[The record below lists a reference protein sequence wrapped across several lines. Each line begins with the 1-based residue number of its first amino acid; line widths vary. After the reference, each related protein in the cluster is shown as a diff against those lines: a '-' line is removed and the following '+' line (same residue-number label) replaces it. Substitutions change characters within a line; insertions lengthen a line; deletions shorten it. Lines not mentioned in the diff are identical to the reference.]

1 MRLCYILLSPT
12 FGMHQYTAD
21 LANRMSSRHQVDL
34 VTSRHAPGDRYGP
47 AVTIHRP
54 VNFTNT
60 GLSPRT
66 LRLDQ
71 LAGVWRLL
79 RRLRP
84 DVVHF
89 TGPHLWNGPLA
100 GWLRRRG
107 VRVIHTIHDLN
118 AHAGRPLGSLLGLW
132 NRSVMAR
139 VDTVVVHGQRY
150 HQQLLDQGLNANKLY
165 YLPLL
170 HLFLSY
176 EWEQRLSVSGDPLA
190 VNRDPSSETGDP
202 LAVNRD
208 PSSETGNPLS
218 VNRGPSSDYRIP
230 ITDYRSPNTD
240 DRPSMTN
247 FLLFFGRLELYKGVA
262 DLLAAYEQV
271 AASGMAAGIEGGLV
285 LAGPGALPGDWQQRL
300 PAGVD
305 WRSRLIGDEE
315 AIELFQNCRALV
327 LPYIDAT
334 QSALVAAAYF
344 FNKPVIVTRSG
355 ALPEYVQ
362 NGRTGLIVPASDPDA
377 LAGAMRYALT
387 HQEEM
392 ARMGAAGRSWYN
404 HQRQQETNSLC
415 QLYNEEQKTINEKR
429 KTINKNH

>member
-1 MRLCYILLSPT
+1 MRICYILLSPT

-21 LANRMSSRHQVDL
+21 LANRMSTHHQVDL
-34 VTSRHAPGDRYGP
+34 VTSRHAPGDRYAP

-66 LRLDQ
+66 LRLDRLLQ
-71 LAGVWRLL
+71 VWRLL

-100 GWLRRRG
+100 TWLQRRG
-107 VRVIHTIHDLN
+107 VRVIHTIHDLD

-150 HQQLLDQGLNANKLY
+150 HQQLLDQGMAADKVA

-176 EWEQRLSVSGDPLA
+176 EWEKRITDDGRWTMDDGGLS
-190 VNRDPSSETGDP
+190 VNRDPSSVRE
-202 LAVNRD
+202 AVAQRHHR
-208 PSSETGNPLS
+208 S
-218 VNRGPSSDYRIP
+218 P
-230 ITDYRSPNTD
+230 ITDYRSP
-240 DRPSMTN
+240 RTN
-247 FLLFFGRLELYKGVA
+247 YLLFFGRLELYKGVA

-271 AASGMAAGIEGGLV
+271 TASGVAAGIGGGLV
-285 LAGPGALPGDWQQRL
+285 LAGPGPLPGEWQNRL
-300 PAGVD
+300 PPGVD
-305 WRSRLIGDEE
+305 WRSRLISDEE
-315 AIELFQNCRALV
+315 AIDLFQNCRALV

-392 ARMGAAGRSWYN
+392 AQMGAAGRSWYN

-429 KTINKNH
+429 KTENG

>member
-1 MRLCYILLSPT
+1 
-12 FGMHQYTAD
+12 
-21 LANRMSSRHQVDL
+21 
-34 VTSRHAPGDRYGP
+34 
-47 AVTIHRP
+47 
-54 VNFTNT
+54 
-60 GLSPRT
+60 
-66 LRLDQ
+66 
-71 LAGVWRLL
+71 
-79 RRLRP
+79 
-84 DVVHF
+84 
-89 TGPHLWNGPLA
+89 
-100 GWLRRRG
+100 
-107 VRVIHTIHDLN
+107 
-118 AHAGRPLGSLLGLW
+118 
-132 NRSVMAR
+132 

-176 EWEQRLSVSGDPLA
+176 EWEKRITDDGRWTMDDGGLS
-190 VNRDPSSETGDP
+190 VNRDPPSVRE
-202 LAVNRD
+202 AVAQRHH
-208 PSSETGNPLS
+208 
-218 VNRGPSSDYRIP
+218 
-230 ITDYRSPNTD
+230 RSPYAKRSHSDITD

-285 LAGPGALPGDWQQRL
+285 LAGPGPLPGDWQQRL

-415 QLYNEEQKTINEKR
+415 QLYNEEQKTINGKR

>member
-1 MRLCYILLSPT
+1 MRICYILLSPT

-21 LANRMSSRHQVDL
+21 LANRMSTHHQVDL
-34 VTSRHAPGDRYGP
+34 VTSRHAPGDRYAP

-66 LRLDQ
+66 LRLDRLLQ
-71 LAGVWRLL
+71 VWRLL

-100 GWLRRRG
+100 TWLRRRG
-107 VRVIHTIHDLN
+107 VRVIHTIHDLD

-139 VDTVVVHGQRY
+139 VDVVVVHGQRY
-150 HQQLLDQGLNANKLY
+150 YQQLLGQGLNANKLY

-208 PSSETGNPLS
+208 PSSVRES
-218 VNRGPSSDYRIP
+218 VAQRHH
-230 ITDYRSPNTD
+230 RSPYAKRSRSDITD
-240 DRPSMTN
+240 DRPPMTN
-247 FLLFFGRLELYKGVA
+247 YLLFFGRLELYKGVA

-271 AASGMAAGIEGGLV
+271 AAAGIEGGLV
-285 LAGPGALPGDWQQRL
+285 LAGPGPLPGDWQQRL
-300 PAGVD
+300 PPGVD

-315 AIELFQNCRALV
+315 AIDLFQNCRALV

-392 ARMGAAGRSWYN
+392 AQMGAAGRSWYN

-415 QLYNEEQKTINEKR
+415 QLYNEEQKTINGKR
-429 KTINKNH
+429 KTENG